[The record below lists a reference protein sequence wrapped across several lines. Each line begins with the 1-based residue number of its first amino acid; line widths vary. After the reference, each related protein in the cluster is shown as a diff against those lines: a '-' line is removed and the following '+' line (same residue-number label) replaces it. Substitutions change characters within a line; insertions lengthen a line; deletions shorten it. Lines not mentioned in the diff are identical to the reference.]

1 MKSRTRT
8 IRAKPKVKD
17 RPVERKA
24 VSLVKLGGVTMRL
37 KEHNNHL
44 QGLYAELGKIV
55 YDQQLLRSPN
65 TARQRP
71 VAQAGLV
78 EMITEMKRKMM
89 RLEREAGALKRSA

>member
-17 RPVERKA
+17 RPVEHKA
-24 VSLVKLGGVTMRL
+24 VPLVKLVGVTMRL

-65 TARQRP
+65 IARQRS
-71 VAQAGLV
+71 AARAGLV
-78 EMITEMKRKMM
+78 DKITEMKRKMM
-89 RLEREAGALKRSA
+89 RLEREARALKRTA